1 MTADDG
7 SGARLEIAGY
17 ASVFDSEDY
26 AGDIIRPGADP
37 DAVAAQIVERG
48 LLGYDSE

>member
-1 MTADDG
+1 MLPAW
-7 SGARLEIAGY
+7 ARIRTTLQARDHPHHCSPFWE
-17 ASVFDSEDY
+17 EDV
-26 AGDIIRPGADP
+26 P